1 MLVINHSYQIV
12 HDMIQNW
19 YVNSIDVDNETYKI
33 ELSRMWGA
41 DVIDLNI
48 KIKRD
53 KTDIGLYA
61 VWTFFQGRSY
71 TMALTK
77 SDIADRSKFRQ
88 LIYFNFLKKID
99 ECLT

>member
-1 MLVINHSYQIV
+1 MV

-19 YVNSIDVDNETYKI
+19 PVNSIDMDSLSYKI
-33 ELSRMWGA
+33 ELSRMWNA
-41 DVIDLNI
+41 DVIDVI
-48 KIKRD
+48 VTIKRD

-71 TMALTK
+71 TMAVTK

-88 LIYFNFLKKID
+88 LLYYNFLKKID
-99 ECLT
+99 ECLV

>member
-33 ELSRMWGA
+33 ELSRMFGK
-41 DVIDLNI
+41 DVIDVI
-48 KIKRD
+48 VTIKRD
-53 KTDIGLYA
+53 RTDIGLYA

-71 TMALTK
+71 TMAVTK

-88 LIYFNFLKKID
+88 LLYYNFLKKID
-99 ECLT
+99 ECLV

>member
-1 MLVINHSYQIV
+1 MLTIKNAYFIRG
-12 HDMIQNW
+12 DMIQNW
-19 YVNSIDVDNETYKI
+19 YVSDIEWDENCYTM
-33 ELSRMWGA
+33 ELSRMWKA

-48 KIKRD
+48 KIKRE

-77 SDIADRSKFRQ
+77 SDIQDRSKFRQ
-88 LIYFNFLKKID
+88 LIYYNLLKKID